1 MAGSS
6 IAPDQAAH
14 ELPRYAVD
22 RTTHIKKLHMNQA
35 APTPTH
41 RAANRV

>member
-22 RTTHIKKLHMNQA
+22 RTMPIRLTQVVTELTGLKAKIL
-35 APTPTH
+35 
-41 RAANRV
+41 

>member
-22 RTTHIKKLHMNQA
+22 RTIHFIDVFVIHDA
-35 APTPTH
+35 F
-41 RAANRV
+41 RSG